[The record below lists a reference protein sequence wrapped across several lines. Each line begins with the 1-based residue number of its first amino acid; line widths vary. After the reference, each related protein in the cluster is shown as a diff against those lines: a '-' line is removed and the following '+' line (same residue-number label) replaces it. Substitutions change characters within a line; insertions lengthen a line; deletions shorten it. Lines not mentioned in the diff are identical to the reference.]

1 MDWHVCSVPS
11 LAVQAI
17 YVLCDEPLI
26 CQPFLPFRY
35 SGGFGD
41 IYRGFVFEGHT
52 LQGAQNK
59 LTFFCSAPLAGFYAA
74 VDQVSSLKSI
84 FCVKI
89 SEYAHVTQ
97 HLV

>member
-1 MDWHVCSVPS
+1 MDWHVCKVPS

-17 YVLCDEPLI
+17 YVLRDQPFI
-26 CQPFLPFRY
+26 SQPFLSFRY

-59 LTFFCSAPLAGFYAA
+59 LTFFCSAQLVGFYAA
-74 VDQVSSLKSI
+74 VDILGA
-84 FCVKI
+84 
-89 SEYAHVTQ
+89 ELGLL
-97 HLV
+97 LVLWFEHAICSVVL